1 MGSRCEDPVPGATA
15 APTRGVRGRGDPAV
29 NAVTEAADPFVHPAL
44 FYRDEQEYLAAVV
57 PFVNEALTAGEPVA
71 VAVPTENLRLLKAE
85 VGAEKAVRFLD
96 MREAGRNPGRII
108 PGVLRAFADAQPA
121 GTRVRIVGEPIWAG
135 RSAAEYPAC
144 VQHEALINAAFR
156 GRTVTILCPY
166 DTRRLDPQAVADAYA
181 THPVVVDAGSGRQ
194 ETSGH
199 YDFEGVHARYNAPLP
214 PAPDVAAHAFV
225 ADVLGEIRHF
235 ASDSAERFGLVR
247 PRLDDLALA
256 VAELT
261 TNSVVHG
268 GGSGLLRVWAEDGHV
283 VCEVRDQGRLTDLL
297 AGRRPPSRDRQG
309 GRGLLMVNLV
319 ADLVRTH
326 TGPDGTAVRCWFAL

>member
-1 MGSRCEDPVPGATA
+1 M
-15 APTRGVRGRGDPAV
+15 
-29 NAVTEAADPFVHPAL
+29 NAVAETAGPFMHPAL
-44 FYRDEQEYLAAVV
+44 FYRDEREYLAGVV
-57 PFVNEALTAGEPVA
+57 PFVRKALAAGEPVA

-85 VGAEKAVRFLD
+85 IGAGEAVRFLD

-108 PGVLRAFADAQPA
+108 PGVLRAFADAQPP

-135 RSAAEYPAC
+135 RTATEYPAC
-144 VQHEALINAAFR
+144 VQHEALINAAFQ
-156 GRTVTILCPY
+156 GRPVTILCPY

-181 THPVVVDAGSGRQ
+181 THPVVVDAGSGR
-194 ETSGH
+194 EEESGR
-199 YDFEGVHARYNAPLP
+199 YDFEAVHARYNAPLP
-214 PAPDVAAHAFV
+214 PAPDVPAHAFV

-235 ASDSAERFGLVR
+235 ASEAAARLGLLR

-283 VCEVRDQGRLTDLL
+283 VCEVRDRGHLTDLL
-297 AGRRPPSRDRQG
+297 AGRRPPSRDQHG
-309 GRGLLMVNLV
+309 GRGLLIVNLV
-319 ADLVRTH
+319 ADLVRVH
-326 TGPDGTAVRCWFAL
+326 TGPEGSTVRFWFAL

>member
-1 MGSRCEDPVPGATA
+1 MARD
-15 APTRGVRGRGDPAV
+15 APAPLSVGRERGDDAM
-29 NAVTEAADPFVHPAL
+29 NAVAGTAGPFVHPAL
-44 FYRDEQEYLAAVV
+44 FYRDEREYLAGVV
-57 PFVNEALTAGEPVA
+57 PFVRKALAAGEPVA
-71 VAVPTENLRLLKAE
+71 VAVPTEKLRLLKAE
-85 VGAEKAVRFLD
+85 IGAGEAVRFLD

-108 PGVLRAFADAQPA
+108 PGVLRAFADAQPP

-135 RSAAEYPAC
+135 RTATEYPAC
-144 VQHEALINAAFR
+144 VQHEALINAAFQ
-156 GRTVTILCPY
+156 GRPVTILCPY

-181 THPVVVDAGSGRQ
+181 THPVVVDAGSGR
-194 ETSGH
+194 EEESGR
-199 YDFEGVHARYNAPLP
+199 YDFEAVHARYNTLLP
-214 PAPDVAAHAFV
+214 PAPDVPAHAFV

-235 ASDSAERFGLVR
+235 ATDVAARFGLVR

-283 VCEVRDQGRLTDLL
+283 VCEVRDRGHLSDLL

-319 ADLVRTH
+319 ADLVRVH
-326 TGPDGTAVRCWFAL
+326 TGPEGSTVRCWFAL